1 MTPSLPFLRLNTKS
15 QNRIYLKENVHL
27 LQSTKEEKE
36 INNVLGDRKSLSVLC
51 PPLDEFKLWQWK
63 KILKDKVL
71 QYANCYYLSDSM
83 TECHQHSLMHFPLK
97 KKRFNAHLVCA
108 FTERCKK
115 TTPFSSILPHK
126 GGGNL
131 WTGLYGGDDEEKTGH
146 SSLSCSRSHGWN
158 EGLWDCLCDD
168 VHNDDNS
175 MESGVFCELNKVRNI
190 FDDSSFCRQND
201 RYDAHLRTHSNKRI
215 WRSVLGNISSLQGRR
230 LIVLVVEGSDQICC
244 QIE

>member
-27 LQSTKEEKE
+27 LQSTKEAKE
-36 INNVLGDRKSLSVLC
+36 INNVLGDLKSLSVLC

-131 WTGLYGGDDEEKTGH
+131 WTGLLKEMTKKRRVILLSLALDLMDETKVFETV
-146 SSLSCSRSHGWN
+146 CAMMCTMTTIAWN
-158 EGLWDCLCDD
+158 Q
-168 VHNDDNS
+168 
-175 MESGVFCELNKVRNI
+175 VF
-190 FDDSSFCRQND
+190 
-201 RYDAHLRTHSNKRI
+201 
-215 WRSVLGNISSLQGRR
+215 SVS
-230 LIVLVVEGSDQICC
+230 
-244 QIE
+244 